1 MYALAEIFPRL
12 RGYRISLTRDQIML
26 LMLAVNEAML
36 GVETFLAHLISGTIV
51 PYEWIPIIF
60 GFSSGAVLL
69 LIGLLAQRNRP
80 LATMIANL
88 VFLASIIVGLLG
100 AYFHVMRAVLPAAQ
114 VGEQVSVPLLIWAPP
129 VLGPLTFAMI
139 GLLGI
144 SAAWIEDPPGSGVLR
159 ISSRIHLALPFSK
172 TRAYYFIIAMGSLA
186 TVISSVLDHA
196 RTDFSNPWLWLPTGV
211 GIFATVVAAALGA
224 VDKPS
229 RLDLISYLIAM
240 LLMIAVGVAG
250 MLLHISENLTP
261 QGTIVSERFLRG
273 APFLAPL
280 LFADMGT
287 LGLVT
292 LLDERESPSPGAH

>member
-1 MYALAEIFPRL
+1 
-12 RGYRISLTRDQIML
+12 
-26 LMLAVNEAML
+26 
-36 GVETFLAHLISGTIV
+36 
-51 PYEWIPIIF
+51 
-60 GFSSGAVLL
+60 
-69 LIGLLAQRNRP
+69 
-80 LATMIANL
+80 
-88 VFLASIIVGLLG
+88 
-100 AYFHVMRAVLPAAQ
+100 
-114 VGEQVSVPLLIWAPP
+114 
-129 VLGPLTFAMI
+129 
-139 GLLGI
+139 
-144 SAAWIEDPPGSGVLR
+144 
-159 ISSRIHLALPFSK
+159 
-172 TRAYYFIIAMGSLA
+172 MGSLA

-211 GIFATVVAAALGA
+211 GFFATVVAAALGA

-292 LLDERESPSPGAH
+292 LLDERESSAPSAQ